1 MSIQQFFES
10 FVKLFQEA
18 SGSVFICKERGRFS
32 KADIRF
38 YIGRFQAAGRMMEKS
53 MMRNFFCI
61 TAVWLQ
67 ENLFKP
73 MTFTLL
79 TNIFHIYI
87 SCVLTSMFFRT
98 FLKHT
103 HWTKQFPNFSKQYT
117 VKSLLPQP
125 L

>member
-87 SCVLTSMFFRT
+87 YLVF
-98 FLKHT
+98 
-103 HWTKQFPNFSKQYT
+103 
-117 VKSLLPQP
+117 
-125 L
+125 